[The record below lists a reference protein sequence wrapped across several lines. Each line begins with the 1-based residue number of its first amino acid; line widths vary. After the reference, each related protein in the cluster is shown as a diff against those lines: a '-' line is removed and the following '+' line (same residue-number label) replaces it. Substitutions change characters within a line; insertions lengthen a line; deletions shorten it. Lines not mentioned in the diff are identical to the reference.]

1 MAVSSVMDAV
11 GEVGAMSDFAWETFQ
26 SKKFHI
32 FFSFMLIQMTK
43 GSTENL
49 YTQNKPLLENC
60 SFCRKGTHC
69 QPASPTLYFV
79 PLINVKLSSWK
90 VTHIFQLL

>member
-43 GSTENL
+43 GSTGNL
-49 YTQNKPLLENC
+49 YTQNKP
-60 SFCRKGTHC
+60 
-69 QPASPTLYFV
+69 
-79 PLINVKLSSWK
+79 
-90 VTHIFQLL
+90 

>member
-32 FFSFMLIQMTK
+32 FFFFHANPNDKRLNWEFIHAK
-43 GSTENL
+43 
-49 YTQNKPLLENC
+49 
-60 SFCRKGTHC
+60 
-69 QPASPTLYFV
+69 
-79 PLINVKLSSWK
+79 
-90 VTHIFQLL
+90 